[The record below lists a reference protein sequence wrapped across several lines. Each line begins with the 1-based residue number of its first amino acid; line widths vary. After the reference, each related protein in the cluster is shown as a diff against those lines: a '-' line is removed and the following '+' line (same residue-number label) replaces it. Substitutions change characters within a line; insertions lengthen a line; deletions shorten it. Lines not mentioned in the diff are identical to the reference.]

1 VRIFSKTFKIS
12 SIRGYTCDVHHR
24 AKSDVGPFD
33 ALLGSLE
40 RVREGRKE
48 EWRMVRRRGRGSEKV
63 EEDEEGKGSKN
74 REKERRKEE
83 AD

>member
-1 VRIFSKTFKIS
+1 MRIFSKTFKIS

-48 EWRMVRRRGRGSEKV
+48 QWRMVRRTGRGSEKV
-63 EEDEEGKGSKN
+63 EEEGRSGL
-74 REKERRKEE
+74 RGRRKEGQKKRR
-83 AD
+83 